1 MAWFSIP
8 SYLFWVCFV
17 LFQSLIFVHGEGLS
31 QSQSQSFCPKQ
42 FNCGNLINV
51 TFPFTNKSQP
61 NCGLHSLDCAA
72 RPFPRVKFGEQ
83 QYDIRNIRGEIMWLI
98 NPLPQSYFLEQNC
111 NTFYKN
117 FSFPSSALISFM
129 PRLHKFYRCERK
141 SNVSLQ
147 KIGHYFNGFASYNN
161 CKNFVLYYRED
172 RNDTAPG
179 GNLPAECS
187 VIQLPFNSRASGLF
201 QKLNSSISV
210 QWVVS
215 ETCEDCHYKGGSC
228 LIDHNNKTICS
239 GVAGKSIKSKVILAT
254 VFGGVILILA
264 TSLVVMY
271 FRNHKKGCFG
281 SSSSSKRDLEGGSK
295 YFGVA
300 VFSYSELERA
310 TNNFNS
316 SKELGNGGFGAVYHG
331 KLRDGREVAV
341 KRLYEHN
348 SKRMEHF
355 INEIKILTN
364 LRHQNLVTLYGC
376 TSRRSRELLLVY
388 EYIPNGTVFDHLHGE
403 RANGVPLAW
412 PIRMNIAVETAIA
425 LAYLHASDI
434 IHRDVK
440 TTNILLDNNFRVKVA
455 DFGLSRLLPYDATHV
470 STAPQGTPGYVDPE
484 YHECYQLTDK
494 SDVYSFGVVLVE
506 LISSMPAV
514 DISRHRDEINL
525 ANLAV
530 NKIQRRAF
538 NELID
543 PSLGFETNT
552 EITRMITSVAELAF
566 QCLQGKKDLRPT
578 MDDVVETLKGI
589 QGGYEFK
596 EDAINDETNK
606 NNTTLESEDVVL
618 LKRISR
624 FPTSP
629 TSVTDKWTSC
639 STATSNSR

>member
-1 MAWFSIP
+1 M
-8 SYLFWVCFV
+8 
-17 LFQSLIFVHGEGLS
+17 
-31 QSQSQSFCPKQ
+31 
-42 FNCGNLINV
+42 
-51 TFPFTNKSQP
+51 SQP
-61 NCGLHSLDCAA
+61 NCGLHTLDCGA

-83 QYDIRNIRGEIMWLI
+83 QYDIKNIRGESMRLF
-98 NPLPQSYFLEQNC
+98 NPLPQSYFLERNC
-111 NTFYKN
+111 NIFYRK
-117 FSFPSSALISFM
+117 FSSFPTSALISFV
-129 PRLHKFYRCERK
+129 PRMHNFYRCDRK

-147 KIGHYFNGFASYNN
+147 KIGRYFNGFASYNK
-161 CKNFVLYYRED
+161 CKNFVVYYREG

-179 GNLPAECS
+179 GSLPAECS
-187 VIQLPFNSRASGLF
+187 IIQLPFRKNSRASDLF
-201 QKLNSSISV
+201 RKLNSPISV
-210 QWVVS
+210 EWEVS
-215 ETCEDCHYKGGSC
+215 ETCEDCHYKGGRC
-228 LIDHNNKTICS
+228 LIDHNNTTLCS
-239 GVAGKSIKSKVILAT
+239 GVAGKSIKSKVILVT

-271 FRNHKKGCFG
+271 FRNRKKGCFG

-310 TNNFNS
+310 TNKFDS
-316 SKELGNGGFGAVYHG
+316 SKELGDGGFGAVYHG

-355 INEIKILTN
+355 INEIKILTH

-388 EYIPNGTVFDHLHGE
+388 EYIPNGTVSDHLHGE
-403 RANGVPLAW
+403 RANRVTLAW

-440 TTNILLDNNFRVKVA
+440 TANILLDNNFCVKVA
-455 DFGLSRLLPYDATHV
+455 DFGLSRLLPYNVTHV

-484 YHECYQLTDK
+484 YHQCYQLTDK

-525 ANLAV
+525 ANLAI

-566 QCLQGKKDLRPT
+566 QCLQAKKEMRPT

-589 QGGYEFK
+589 QGCDEFR
-596 EDAINDETNK
+596 EDAIEDQTNK
-606 NNTTLESEDVVL
+606 NTNVSSSVKVQPTLESEDIVL
-618 LKRISR
+618 LKKINR

-629 TSVTDKWTSC
+629 TSVTDRWTSC
-639 STATSNSR
+639 STATSNSS